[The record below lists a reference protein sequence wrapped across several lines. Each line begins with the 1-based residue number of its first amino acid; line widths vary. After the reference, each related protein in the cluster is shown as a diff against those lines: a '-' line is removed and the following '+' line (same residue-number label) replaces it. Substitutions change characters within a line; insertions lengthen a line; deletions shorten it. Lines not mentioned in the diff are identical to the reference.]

1 MQEDHQPINRIFFAG
16 AEIMSPKKWFR
27 TILRLKKR
35 KEDKSEQAK
44 VISFFVYT
52 IWYYDIGYSIRVCY
66 LGEEGNFSISIR
78 KKWSIKTV
86 LKLLDG
92 PNLF

>member
-1 MQEDHQPINRIFFAG
+1 MHKNNVGINRLKSDEFMQEDHQPINRIFFAG

-52 IWYYDIGYSIRVCY
+52 I
-66 LGEEGNFSISIR
+66 
-78 KKWSIKTV
+78 
-86 LKLLDG
+86 
-92 PNLF
+92 